1 MLTARRHVGLI
12 HFQMEIQKAVKRT
25 YCDKAK
31 NKESLADVFQG
42 ESANRKV
49 TIALLDSVNKEGR
62 YGVFI

>member
-1 MLTARRHVGLI
+1 
-12 HFQMEIQKAVKRT
+12 MEIQKAVKRT

-31 NKESLADVFQG
+31 NKESMADVFQG